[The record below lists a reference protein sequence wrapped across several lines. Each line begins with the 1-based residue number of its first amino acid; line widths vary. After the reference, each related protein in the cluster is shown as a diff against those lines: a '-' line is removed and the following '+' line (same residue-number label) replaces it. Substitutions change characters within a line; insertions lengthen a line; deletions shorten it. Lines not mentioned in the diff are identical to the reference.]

1 MGKYT
6 IVVSEEAR
14 KHLKQIYH
22 LGNRPII
29 KKVEKIFIELSE
41 NPYEGTSK
49 PEKLKYLPGLYS
61 RRLNKKDRIVYSI
74 EESRVTV
81 YVISALGHYST
92 GKSMLLNEPAAPKYK
107 KKKSA
112 K

>member
-6 IVVSEEAR
+6 IVVSEEA
-14 KHLKQIYH
+14 KGHLKQIYH
-22 LGNRPII
+22 LGNSPII
-29 KKVEKIFIELSE
+29 KKVEKIFVELSE
-41 NPYEGTSK
+41 NPYEGTCN

-92 GKSMLLNEPAAPKYK
+92 GKSMLLNEPPAPKYK
-107 KKKSA
+107 AKKPDK
-112 K
+112 